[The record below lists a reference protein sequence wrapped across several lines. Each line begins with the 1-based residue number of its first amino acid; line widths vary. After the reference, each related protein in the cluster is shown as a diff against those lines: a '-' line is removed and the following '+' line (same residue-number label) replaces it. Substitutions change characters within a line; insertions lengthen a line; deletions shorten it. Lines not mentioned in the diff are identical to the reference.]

1 MARPATWAQFLVGV
15 PCLSVL
21 IGAVYLRTRSLL
33 LTMVMHWSFNSAH
46 DLIAGP
52 VLHAPQGPLSSLF
65 TLCSTGVLLLFAIM
79 MTPSLRAMQHQTP
92 TVAV

>member
-1 MARPATWAQFLVGV
+1 
-15 PCLSVL
+15 
-21 IGAVYLRTRSLL
+21 
-33 LTMVMHWSFNSAH
+33 
-46 DLIAGP
+46 
-52 VLHAPQGPLSSLF
+52 LSSLF